1 MIKNNEGVDIM
12 KRLMVMILITGICIS
27 SISVSGN
34 KPFGINLGSKLPV
47 WTHRQ

>member
-1 MIKNNEGVDIM
+1 M

-27 SISVSGN
+27 NVSVSGN

-47 WTHRQ
+47 WTHRK